1 MSYLLIFGILLL
13 SILIYFRIADHFN
26 IIDKPNHRS
35 SHTQI
40 TIRGGGVV
48 FYFAGLCFF
57 CWSGFEYPFFF
68 LGLTLMALIS
78 FLDDVFTLSNKVRI
92 GVHLIAVLLLLYQL
106 QWTQLN
112 WLLLPLI
119 AIAIIGII
127 NAYNFMDGINGI
139 TAMYSFAV
147 LALLW
152 IVNNDKDFVDE
163 RFLYCVALGN
173 LVFTIFNFRQKAKC
187 FAGDVGSVSMAF
199 ILIFLLS
206 LVINATGNPIYL
218 LFLSVYGVDTIWTI
232 IRRLYKG
239 ENIFEAHRSHLYQY
253 LANEA
258 KINKLFIS
266 FSYGFLQVAIGVLVV
281 FFTKF
286 NAFQQTIGS
295 IALILALSM
304 FYWLIKWRLIQK
316 YQL

>member
-1 MSYLLIFGILLL
+1 MTYLFILGILLL
-13 SILIYFRIADHFN
+13 SILVYFRIADHFN

-57 CWSGFEYPFFF
+57 CWSEFEYPLFF

-78 FLDDVFTLSNKVRI
+78 FLDDVYTLSNKVRI